1 MRSDMMFGVASQQN
15 AWVQLAI
22 WFGVF
27 LGVFYFFI
35 ILPNKRKEKKHGEV
49 VSNLRKGDK
58 IVTIGGIK
66 GEIARVKDDSIFIK
80 VSDNTELEVIKK
92 AIGYKVED

>member
-1 MRSDMMFGVASQQN
+1 MFGVASQQN
-15 AWVQLAI
+15 AWVQLAV

-27 LGVFYFFI
+27 LAIFYFFI
-35 ILPNKRKEKKHGEV
+35 IMPNKKKEKKHAEV
-49 VSNLRKGDK
+49 VDNLRKGDK

-66 GEIARVKDDSIFIK
+66 GEIARVKDDSLFIR
-80 VSDNTELEVIKK
+80 VNDNTEIEIIKK